1 MSMNSGAHRAPARRA
16 ATAALGLLM
25 LAGGMVEAFAADITI
40 NMRNNHKNAV
50 EVELY
55 SQDREHVWP
64 GGNEVYYLDDGE
76 VKEMSLSCNQGETI
90 CYGAWI
96 SGDKGTYWGTG
107 PENAENCSDCCY
119 TCEGGSTETI
129 DLVE

>member
-55 SQDREHVWP
+55 SQDREHVDRKS
-64 GGNEVYYLDDGE
+64 V
-76 VKEMSLSCNQGETI
+76 V
-90 CYGAWI
+90 
-96 SGDKGTYWGTG
+96 
-107 PENAENCSDCCY
+107 
-119 TCEGGSTETI
+119 
-129 DLVE
+129 